1 MNEMKWI
8 KGGWFFGYVVRLS
21 FPPDFCR
28 KIFHFIIHHWKLL
41 DNIRVFP
48 LSIYHT
54 NAWEIGNAFSPLRPQ
69 YFYWKSVKLFAEGFF
84 LLITCGK
91 HCIRHDRK
99 IIGKFALFS
108 PQFNRNRYY
117 FYTLLKY
124 FNVYWCWNLKLLL
137 FVSTMWMLAV
147 NTLNM
152 PNGNMEMIYIWFWIT
167 LGKTF
172 LQLMRVMSWTFNWG
186 FPIAQIWNNQ

>member
-21 FPPDFCR
+21 FSPDFCR
-28 KIFHFIIHHWKLL
+28 KIFHFIIHRWNLL
-41 DNIRVFP
+41 DTIRVFP
-48 LSIYHT
+48 FPIYHT
-54 NAWEIGNAFSPLRPQ
+54 NAWEIGNAFFTPTP
-69 YFYWKSVKLFAEGFF
+69 SVFLLEQCKIVCWGNFF

-91 HCIRHDRK
+91 RCIRHDRK

-108 PQFNRNRYY
+108 PQFNY
-117 FYTLLKY
+117 YTLLKY

-152 PNGNMEMIYIWFWIT
+152 LDGNWKHGNDICLILNFIREN
-167 LGKTF
+167 F
-172 LQLMRVMSWTFNWG
+172 L
-186 FPIAQIWNNQ
+186 